1 MDGTN
6 MPLQF
11 AILIN
16 AVLIAV
22 SFYLKLLSKSGLLAG
37 FLIGTLIAFSLGLG
51 GWIILLIFFLGGTS
65 ATWFQFEKKKALGV
79 AQPEGGKRRWRHAWA
94 NAGCGV
100 LCALASLAFGIYG
113 KIDWQEAW
121 RWAFVAC
128 FASAL
133 SDTLSSEFGQLA
145 GQNPRLITTGE
156 EVAIGVDG
164 GITRAGIL
172 VGILGAI
179 LLTFVGRFLN
189 VVPVKATL
197 PVAVAGL
204 SGNLFDS
211 LLGATLQRRGLLD
224 NDWVNFFNTIMGA
237 LLGLAGFWVMHELPK
252 WMLGTGLEH
261 QGILGLFI

>member
-1 MDGTN
+1 
-6 MPLQF
+6 MPLYI
-11 AILIN
+11 AVIIN
-16 AVLIAV
+16 LVLIAV
-22 SFYLKLLSKSGLLAG
+22 SYYLKLLSKSGLLAG
-37 FLIGTLIAFSLGLG
+37 FLIGTLIAFSLGVG
-51 GWIILLIFFLGGTS
+51 GWVILLVFFLGGTS
-65 ATWFQFEKKKALGV
+65 ATWFQFDKKKALGV
-79 AQPEGGKRRWRHAWA
+79 AQAHGGKRRWRHAWA

-100 LCALASLAFGIYG
+100 MVALASLAAGVSG
-113 KIDWQEAW
+113 WPDWQEAL

-164 GITRAGIL
+164 GVTRAGVL

-179 LLTFVGRFLN
+179 LLTFVARFLD

-211 LLGATLQRRGLLD
+211 LLGATLQRRGWLD

-237 LLGLAGFWVMHELPK
+237 LLGLAGYWVMLELPQWLLK
-252 WMLGTGLEH
+252 MGLQH
-261 QGILGLFI
+261 PKLVQFFI